1 MVDLICDANGRC
13 RVVEDTTSNVVVNPT
28 FVLSPEER
36 SHFDEVVLVNGAP
49 LNPVPYNATETPTLF
64 VGSDQTAGGATNNLL
79 LGPQDTPT
87 LYFGDVNY
95 RITVTEDGQIVPT
108 SLDEGGSVFLGDE
121 PNWDPSLTGSYQ
133 FVMGEDGSL
142 QLTYEEP
149 PLINPAMLDQFETQM
164 LAERERIAGILDH
177 AGSFTA
183 TSLSP
188 EVVAATHERRRQQ
201 ELQDDIDYMT
211 SVLSEGVDHN
221 LAENFD
227 ILPRSMQSSLEG
239 YRDDEELSFRFE
251 MHEVAGAMVPF
262 LFLTRGGGIGGSL
275 TGSNT
280 SMMTGEGVLGGLL
293 RPPNIGRAPIRVW
306 MPEGRSLEGTGG
318 PRNGGGGGFQPLIGL
333 QQAAGMTAVLLVV
346 DASVIALDVPEEY
359 QGVARTGG
367 AVLGFEG
374 LRRTGLLPFQ
384 WAAGLEGMPLFT
396 GMNYGYSYLFDAA
409 GAPIGT
415 PLNTYG
421 SFGASAATYTT
432 AVPWLANNYNGFN
445 VAWHSTRGISTSGE
459 LLASTRGSLQ
469 PLGRLGQLLGA
480 EGWAWASGTS
490 ATISWANAGASAGG
504 AGYLTGINGSLGT
517 RVLGGSLQAASAF
530 FAVMLGD
537 MLGGAIV
544 DWAANDGSPEYR
556 LMKAA
561 FDSLVQEDGC
571 GVGGIFPSLT
581 QGIWTIV
588 AEPVSWFAD
597 ENPLYGPNGGIAMR
611 EREWVDAAR
620 NFAVNT
626 ENNLV
631 SVALSSIDYNAQPL
645 TFNYEAFE
653 GALQRYM
660 GSLTETEQ
668 DNLYALMKL
677 TKHRDSHINNVY
689 YALDR
694 DGEIDQEDR
703 LNRTLYEN
711 ASAQLVTATNARE
724 SRLIEL
730 GLATRVGGELQM
742 VAFSSADELNP
753 SQYAFLFG
761 NGTNEPTENLVLGSR
776 VMALQSIVDGVQMR
790 FDDAV
795 AGPRAEYET
804 VAETLYADILN
815 RRTECTWE
823 PVTIRLNISST
834 GHLQSYDII
843 GAGDRESAL
852 RARIDLSR
860 SYYGDLWNVDDFP
873 RSLNGRSYTVEF
885 TINDNYGE

>member
-28 FVLSPEER
+28 FVLNPEER
-36 SHFDEVVLVNGAP
+36 SHFDEVVLGNGAP
-49 LNPVPYNATETPTLF
+49 LNLIRYDATETPTLF
-64 VGSDQTAGGATNNLL
+64 VGPELPANVTTDSLL
-79 LGPQDTPT
+79 AWHNDAAAP
-87 LYFGDVNY
+87 YFGDVQY
-95 RITVTEDGQIVPT
+95 RVTLTEDGQLIRT
-108 SLDEGGSVFLGDE
+108 SLDAGGSLFLGDE
-121 PNWDPSLTGSYQ
+121 PSWDPALSGSYQ
-133 FVMGEDGSL
+133 FVMGEDGHL
-142 QLTYEEP
+142 HLTYEEP
-149 PLINPAMLDQFETQM
+149 AIITPAMLDQLETQM
-164 LAERERIAGILDH
+164 LAERERIAGILDN

-201 ELQDDIDYMT
+201 ELQSDIDYMT

-227 ILPRSMQSSLEG
+227 ILPRSMQASLEG
-239 YRDDEELSFRFE
+239 YRDDEQLSFRFE
-251 MHEVAGAMVPF
+251 LHEVAGAMVPF
-262 LFLTRGGGIGGSL
+262 LFLTRGRGLLG
-275 TGSNT
+275 GSNT

-306 MPEGRSLEGTGG
+306 LPEGRSLEGTGG
-318 PRNGGGGGFQPLIGL
+318 PRNGGGGGGFQPLVGL
-333 QQAAGMTAVLLVV
+333 QQAAGMTAVLMVV
-346 DASVIALDVPEEY
+346 DASVIALDIPEEY
-359 QGVARTGG
+359 QGEARAVGT
-367 AVLGFEG
+367 VLGFEG

-396 GMNYGYSYLFDAA
+396 GMNYGFSYLFDAG

-432 AVPWLANNYNGFN
+432 VVPWLANNSAGFN
-445 VAWHSTRGISTSGE
+445 TAWHSTRGISTTGE
-459 LLASTRGSLQ
+459 LLASSRGSLQ
-469 PLGRLGQLLGA
+469 PLGRLGQLLGT
-480 EGWAWASGTS
+480 EGWAWASSTS

-537 MLGGAIV
+537 MFGGVLV

-571 GVGGIFPSLT
+571 VVGGIFPSLT

-631 SVALSSIDYNAQPL
+631 SLALSSIDYNAQPL

-660 GSLTETEQ
+660 SSLSSDEQ

-677 TKHRDSHINNVY
+677 TKHRDSHINNIY
-689 YALDR
+689 HALDR

-703 LNRTLYEN
+703 LNRTLYDN
-711 ASAQLVTATNARE
+711 ATAQLRTATQARE
-724 SRLIEL
+724 NRLIEL
-730 GLATRVGGELQM
+730 GLAYREGSELRM
-742 VAFSSADELNP
+742 IEFRSADELNP

-761 NGTNEPTENLVLGSR
+761 DGTNEPTENIVLGSR
-776 VMALQSIVDGVQMR
+776 QLALQSIVDGVQAR
-790 FDDAV
+790 FNDAV

-804 VAETLYADILN
+804 VAEELYADILN

-823 PVTIRLNISST
+823 PVTIRLNISGT
-834 GHLQSYDII
+834 GSFQSYDII

-852 RARIDLSR
+852 RAHIDLSR

-873 RSLNGRSYTVEF
+873 RSLDGNSYTVEF
-885 TINDNYGE
+885 TINDEY